1 MREKQYVAVF
11 FSDGKPHRLAPTTL
25 LVVTN
30 YSAGLGR
37 TLHHRGFHTGPL
49 ALRQLTP
56 QEQEQAAGHYRFHM
70 VFYDSWQE
78 LVGDE
83 QQFLQ
88 EDPGI
93 GTHFLSVCQACAA
106 DRLYTPRSLP
116 KRAGRPASTEAIELV
131 QRPELE
137 AAFTPEELAAA
148 EEVFRR
154 AA

>member
-1 MREKQYVAVF
+1 M
-11 FSDGKPHRLAPTTL
+11 
-25 LVVTN
+25 VVTN
-30 YSAGLGR
+30 YGSGLGR
-37 TLHHRGFHTGPL
+37 TLRHRGYHSGPL
-49 ALRQLTP
+49 ALRELTP
-56 QEQEQAAGHYRFHM
+56 AEREQAETHYRFHM
-70 VFYDSWQE
+70 VFYDSWE
-78 LVGDE
+78 KLVGDE

-88 EDPGI
+88 EDPTI

-116 KRAGRPASTEAIELV
+116 VSAGRPASTEAIELV
-131 QRPELE
+131 QRPDLE